1 MQKQS
6 ISNDFTRGPLLVLLA
21 AVLWGTTGTSQALAP
36 VGSSPQEIGA
46 LRLLIGG
53 AALLV
58 YAGVRDPASFRDVR
72 LKMAAAAGVFV
83 ATYQLCFFWG
93 VSRTGVA
100 VGTMVAIG
108 SAPVFAGM
116 LEFLF
121 RSVAPGRIWLRATAL
136 AISGCICL
144 GLSGSIEIDVFGII
158 LAAGAGLSYA
168 GYTLLMKNLLRD
180 TKPETVAALVFCCGA
195 VFLLPLLLSSSLSW
209 VLSPVGMIVV
219 IHLGLLATSLS
230 YYLFCRGLERVQAS
244 TAVTLSLA
252 EPLTATLLGIFLVGE
267 RLTIFGVAGLALLL
281 GGLVIIAWPS
291 TSRRMPGGNI

>member
-1 MQKQS
+1 
-6 ISNDFTRGPLLVLLA
+6 
-21 AVLWGTTGTSQALAP
+21 
-36 VGSSPQEIGA
+36 
-46 LRLLIGG
+46 
-53 AALLV
+53 
-58 YAGVRDPASFRDVR
+58 
-72 LKMAAAAGVFV
+72 
-83 ATYQLCFFWG
+83 
-93 VSRTGVA
+93 
-100 VGTMVAIG
+100 
-108 SAPVFAGM
+108 
-116 LEFLF
+116 
-121 RSVAPGRIWLRATAL
+121 
-136 AISGCICL
+136 
-144 GLSGSIEIDVFGII
+144 
-158 LAAGAGLSYA
+158 
-168 GYTLLMKNLLRD
+168 MKNLLRD

-195 VFLLPLLLSSSLSW
+195 VFLLPLLLSSNLSW